1 MPAKTEIT
9 RADLMPMADYGRV
22 RDDRRRQMATM
33 KRPRRVA
40 VGPDAAFYFENYDT
54 MLHQVHE
61 MLFVEQGG
69 EAQIEDE
76 LRAYNP
82 LIPDGRTL
90 VATFM
95 IEIDNPV
102 RRAKVLRELAGIET
116 HISFVIGEMR
126 VGAVSDDDAER
137 TTADGKTSSVHFI
150 RFPFKPEQIEAFRAD
165 GARVLLAIEHPN
177 YSHMAALSDET
188 RRSLSEDFA

>member
-9 RADLMPMADYGRV
+9 RADLIPMADYGPQ
-22 RDDRRRQMATM
+22 RDDRRRAMAAL
-33 KRPRRVA
+33 KRPRRIS
-40 VGPDAAFYFENYDT
+40 VGPDATFYFENYET

-69 EAQIEDE
+69 EAQIDDE

-82 LIPDGRTL
+82 LVPDGRTL

-102 RRAKVLRELAGIET
+102 RRAKVLRDLAGVEN
-116 HISFVIGEMR
+116 HISLIIGEAR
-126 VGAVSDDDAER
+126 VQAVSDDDAER
-137 TTADGKTSSVHFI
+137 TTPDGKTSSVHFI
-150 RFPFKPEQIEAFRAD
+150 RFPFTPEQVKAFRGD
-165 GARVLLAIEHPN
+165 GTRVLLAIEHPIYN
-177 YSHMAALSDET
+177 HLAVLSEET
-188 RRSLSEDFA
+188 RRSLAEDFA

>member
-9 RADLMPMADYGRV
+9 RADLMPMAEYGRV
-22 RDDRRRQMATM
+22 RDERRRQMATM

-54 MLHQVHE
+54 MLYQVHE
-61 MLFVEQGG
+61 MLFVERGG

-95 IEIDNPV
+95 IEIDNPD

-116 HISFVIGEMR
+116 CISLVIGDMR
-126 VGAVSDDDAER
+126 VAAISDDDAER
-137 TTADGKTSSVHFI
+137 TTADGKTSSVHFV
-150 RFPFKPEQIEAFRAD
+150 RFLFTPEQIRAFKAD
-165 GARVLLAIEHPN
+165 GARVLLSIEHPN
-177 YSHMAALSDET
+177 YTHMAALSDAT
-188 RRSLSEDFA
+188 RQALGDDFA

>member
-9 RADLMPMADYGRV
+9 RADLMPMAEYGRV

-33 KRPRRVA
+33 KRPRRVS

-82 LIPDGRTL
+82 LIPDGQTL

-102 RRAKVLRELAGIET
+102 RRAKVLRELAGIEN
-116 HISFVIGEMR
+116 HISLVIGEMR
-126 VGAVSDDDAER
+126 VRAVSDDDAER

-150 RFPFKPEQIEAFRAD
+150 RFSFTPEQIEAFRAD
-165 GARVLLAIEHPN
+165 SARILLAIEHPN
-177 YSHMAALSDET
+177 YSHMATLSDET